1 MYMKSFRIK
10 PEQLLFLWKVGFG
23 SAIAIWLAGSL
34 GLLYSPS
41 AGIIT
46 LLTIQNTRKE
56 TIAIAV
62 RRILSFVLAVL
73 LVYVVFSLMGYTFAA
88 FGAFI
93 LFFVGFCYALG
104 LKDGISMNAVLM
116 THFLIEKHMGLS
128 LIGNEILL
136 LMIGMGIGIL
146 LNMIMP
152 RYRDRIRREQTRV
165 EEEMKR
171 ILKGLAGRLKSKEAC
186 LIQAVSNN
194 STGTAET
201 VFITTPVQ
209 KEVYKGEEIIAP
221 VQKEADNRENTTVF
235 EPENID
241 STVDFKV
248 LDTMLEELL
257 IKAYEDAGNTLLSDT
272 RYQVAYLEM
281 RKLQVEVLK
290 SIACH
295 IEGIP
300 VILRQSLP
308 MADFLEHTAASFHE
322 LNNVIEL
329 LAELEK
335 LSLHYKKEALPVTR
349 EEFEYRAI
357 LFQVLKDLEYF
368 LLLKRNF
375 VQELERKN
383 MNSYWK

>member
-1 MYMKSFRIK
+1 MKGFTIK
-10 PEQLLFLWKVGFG
+10 PSQLLFLIKVGFG

-46 LLTIQNTRKE
+46 LLTIQNTRRE
-56 TIAIAV
+56 TIAIGV
-62 RRILSFVLAVL
+62 RRILSFLLAIMLAFVA
-73 LVYVVFSLMGYTFAA
+73 FSLMGYTFAA
-88 FGAFI
+88 FGVFI
-93 LFFVGFCYALG
+93 LFFVGLCHPLG

-116 THFLIEKHMGLS
+116 THFLIEKHMKLV

-136 LMIGMGIGIL
+136 LIIGMGIGIL
-146 LNMIMP
+146 INMIMP
-152 RYRDRIRREQTRV
+152 RYEDRIRREQVKV
-165 EEEMKR
+165 EEEMKW
-171 ILKGLAGRLKSKEAC
+171 ILKMLAERLRKSG
-186 LIQAVSNN
+186 IDDMAV
-194 STGTAET
+194 A
-201 VFITTPVQ
+201 FP
-209 KEVYKGEEIIAP
+209 K
-221 VQKEADNRENTTVF
+221 
-235 EPENID
+235 
-241 STVDFKV
+241 
-248 LDTMLEELL
+248 LDTLLEELL
-257 IKAYEDAGNTLLSDT
+257 IKAYEDAGNTLLNDT

-308 MADFLEHTAASFHE
+308 MANFLEHTATSFHE
-322 LNNVIEL
+322 LNNAVEL
-329 LAELEK
+329 LAELEE
-335 LSLHYKKEALPVTR
+335 LSLHYKQEALPVTR

-357 LFQVLKDLEYF
+357 LFQVLKELEYF

-375 VQELERKN
+375 VKELERKK